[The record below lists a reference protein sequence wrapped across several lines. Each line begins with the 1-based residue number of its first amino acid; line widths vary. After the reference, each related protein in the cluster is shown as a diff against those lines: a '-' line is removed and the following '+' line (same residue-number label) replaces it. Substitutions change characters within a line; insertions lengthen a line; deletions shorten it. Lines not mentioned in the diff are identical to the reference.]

1 MNVSVQLD
9 SYMVEEGR
17 EFVIVCA
24 ILDGETERLVAITLA
39 TVEEGEAT
47 GGMSSRIKTSLSD
60 IFLMCRW

>member
-17 EFVIVCA
+17 GFVIVCA
-24 ILDGETERLVAITLA
+24 ILDGETEKLVSITLA

-47 GGMSSRIKTSLSD
+47 GEMSSRIKTSLSD